1 MDGNTSPGQS
11 HSLTF
16 GVRNMVWKCLVW
28 PGVRDV
34 LTTWRWDKK
43 SNNQKA
49 AQAPGTGTGHPTTTL
64 GERNFHAR
72 FSNNR
77 MASSHHFLKPV
88 HKRTSW
94 LLVSPKENWE
104 KKIPTKKKNK
114 QKIHIIFSLLLPAD
128 WGFLS
133 RCSIL
138 LWLRVHLLLIFP
150 FQRNGYEEFRGYCS
164 KSKQHAKPQRQFLLT
179 LCPTSPFKTDD
190 FPTFGWPRMK

>member
-1 MDGNTSPGQS
+1 MDGKTSPGQS

-104 KKIPTKKKNK
+104 KKIPTKKKQTENSYHFFPSFTRRLRIPLAVFYLAVT
-114 QKIHIIFSLLLPAD
+114 QGPSSLNFPLPTK
-128 WGFLS
+128 W
-133 RCSIL
+133 
-138 LWLRVHLLLIFP
+138 LWRI
-150 FQRNGYEEFRGYCS
+150 
-164 KSKQHAKPQRQFLLT
+164 
-179 LCPTSPFKTDD
+179 
-190 FPTFGWPRMK
+190 